1 MDGRLSPSL
10 RAAERNIRVA
20 SLCGL
25 LVLAMVGMSYAAVP
39 LYRIFCEV
47 TGYDGTTQRASAAPD
62 SVLGRE
68 MNIEFD
74 ANIAPGLPW
83 TFAPAQRSLK
93 VRLGEE
99 AMAHY
104 RAVNNAGR
112 SVTGTAV
119 FNVTPALAGRY
130 FTKIQCFCFTE
141 QTLEPGRAADMPVVF
156 FVDPK
161 LADDKNLASLTTIT
175 LSYTFYPL
183 APDKVSA
190 GRAASTPDT
199 VN

>member
-1 MDGRLSPSL
+1 
-10 RAAERNIRVA
+10 
-20 SLCGL
+20 
-25 LVLAMVGMSYAAVP
+25 MSYAAVP

-83 TFAPAQRSLK
+83 TFAPAQRRLK

-104 RAVNNAGR
+104 RAVNNAGHR
-112 SVTGTAV
+112 VTGTAV

-161 LADDKNLASLTTIT
+161 LADDNNLASLTTIT

-190 GRAASTPDT
+190 GRAASAPDT

>member
-20 SLCGL
+20 FLCGL
-25 LVLAMVGMSYAAVP
+25 VVLAMVAMSYASVP
-39 LYRIFCEV
+39 LYRIFCQV
-47 TGYDGTTQRASAAPD
+47 TGYDGTTQRASAAPAT
-62 SVLGRE
+62 VLARE
-68 MNIEFD
+68 MTIEFD
-74 ANIAPGLPW
+74 ANTGPGLPW
-83 TFAPAQRSLK
+83 TFAPVQRRLT

-104 RAVNNAGR
+104 RAVNNAPR
-112 SVTGTAV
+112 RVTGTAV

-141 QTLEPGRAADMPVVF
+141 QTLEPGQTVDMPVVF

-161 LADDKNLASLTTIT
+161 IAEDKDLASLATIT

-183 APDKVSA
+183 PPDKVSG
-190 GRAASTPDT
+190 GRAVSAPDT

>member
-1 MDGRLSPSL
+1 MDGRLSSQL

-83 TFAPAQRSLK
+83 TFAPAQRRLK

-104 RAVNNAGR
+104 RAVNNAGH

-190 GRAASTPDT
+190 GRSASAPDT

>member
-1 MDGRLSPSL
+1 MTSQLSSQL

-25 LVLAMVGMSYAAVP
+25 VVVAMVAMSYAAVP

-47 TGYDGTTQRASAAPD
+47 TGYAGTTQRASAAPG
-62 SVLGRE
+62 SVLDRE

-74 ANIAPGLPW
+74 ANTAPGLPW
-83 TFAPAQRSLK
+83 TFTPGQRRLTL
-93 VRLGEE
+93 RLGEE
-99 AMAHY
+99 AIAHY
-104 RAVNNAGR
+104 RAVNNASHR
-112 SVTGTAV
+112 VTGTAV

-130 FTKIQCFCFTE
+130 FTKIQCFCFLE
-141 QTLEPGRAADMPVVF
+141 QTLEPRQAADMPVVF

-161 LADDKNLASLTTIT
+161 IAEDKDLASLATIT

-183 APDKVSA
+183 AADKVSA
-190 GRAASTPDT
+190 GRAASAPDT
-199 VN
+199 VD

>member
-1 MDGRLSPSL
+1 MDGRLSSQL

-83 TFAPAQRSLK
+83 TFAPAQRRLT

-190 GRAASTPDT
+190 GRAASATDT

>member
-1 MDGRLSPSL
+1 MDGRLSSQL

-25 LVLAMVGMSYAAVP
+25 LVFAMVGMSYAAVP

-83 TFAPAQRSLK
+83 TFAPAQRRLT

-190 GRAASTPDT
+190 GRSASAPDT

>member
-1 MDGRLSPSL
+1 MDGRLSSQL

-47 TGYDGTTQRASAAPD
+47 TGYDGTTQRAGAAPD

-83 TFAPAQRSLK
+83 TFAPAQRRLT

-190 GRAASTPDT
+190 GRSASAPDT

>member
-1 MDGRLSPSL
+1 MASRLSSQL

-25 LVLAMVGMSYAAVP
+25 VVLAMVAMSYAAVP

-47 TGYDGTTQRASAAPD
+47 TGYAGTTQRAGAAPG
-62 SVLGRE
+62 SVLDRE

-74 ANIAPGLPW
+74 ANTAPGLPW
-83 TFAPAQRSLK
+83 TFTPGQRRLT

-99 AMAHY
+99 AIAHY
-104 RAVNNAGR
+104 RAVNNA
-112 SVTGTAV
+112 SHPVTGTAV

-130 FTKIQCFCFTE
+130 FTKIQCFCFLE
-141 QTLEPGRAADMPVVF
+141 QTLEPSQTADMPVVF

-161 LADDKNLASLTTIT
+161 IAEDKDLASLATIT

-190 GRAASTPDT
+190 GRAASAPDT
-199 VN
+199 VD

>member
-1 MDGRLSPSL
+1 MDGRLSSQL

-83 TFAPAQRSLK
+83 TFAPAQRRLK

-104 RAVNNAGR
+104 RAVNNSGH

-190 GRAASTPDT
+190 GRAASAPDT

>member
-1 MDGRLSPSL
+1 MDGRLSSQL

-83 TFAPAQRSLK
+83 TFAPAQRRLK

-104 RAVNNAGR
+104 RAVNNSGH

-175 LSYTFYPL
+175 LSYTFSPL

-190 GRAASTPDT
+190 GRSASAPDT

>member
-1 MDGRLSPSL
+1 MGNRLSSQL

-25 LVLAMVGMSYAAVP
+25 VVLAMVALSYAAVP

-47 TGYDGTTQRASAAPD
+47 TGYDGTTQRA
-62 SVLGRE
+62 
-68 MNIEFD
+68 
-74 ANIAPGLPW
+74 
-83 TFAPAQRSLK
+83 
-93 VRLGEE
+93 
-99 AMAHY
+99 
-104 RAVNNAGR
+104 VNNAGQ
-112 SVTGTAV
+112 SVTCTAV

-130 FTKIQCFCFTE
+130 FTKIQCCCFTE

-190 GRAASTPDT
+190 GRAASAPD
-199 VN
+199 

>member
-1 MDGRLSPSL
+1 MGNRLSSQL

-25 LVLAMVGMSYAAVP
+25 VVLAMVALSYAAVP
-39 LYRIFCEV
+39 LYRVFCEV
-47 TGYDGTTQRASAAPD
+47 TGYAGTPQRAGAAPG
-62 SVLGRE
+62 SVPGRE

-74 ANIAPGLPW
+74 ANTAPGLPW
-83 TFAPAQRSLK
+83 TFTPGQRRLT

-99 AMAHY
+99 AIAHY
-104 RAVNNAGR
+104 RAVNNAGHR
-112 SVTGTAV
+112 VTGTAV

-130 FTKIQCFCFTE
+130 FTKIQCFCFVE
-141 QTLEPGRAADMPVVF
+141 QTLEPSQTADMPVVF

-161 LADDKNLASLTTIT
+161 IAEDKDLASLATIT

-190 GRAASTPDT
+190 GRAASAADT

>member
-25 LVLAMVGMSYAAVP
+25 VVLAMVGMSYASVP
-39 LYRIFCEV
+39 LYRMFCQV
-47 TGYDGTTQRASAAPD
+47 TGYDGTTQRASAAPRTM
-62 SVLGRE
+62 LGRG
-68 MNIEFD
+68 MTIEFD
-74 ANIAPGLPW
+74 ANTGPGLPW
-83 TFAPAQRSLK
+83 TFVPAQRRLT

-104 RAVNNAGR
+104 RAVNNAGHR
-112 SVTGTAV
+112 VTGTAV
-119 FNVTPALAGRY
+119 FNVTPVLAGRY

-141 QTLEPGRAADMPVVF
+141 QTLEPGQTVDMPVVF

-161 LADDKNLASLTTIT
+161 IAEDKDLASLATIT

-183 APDKVSA
+183 PPDKLSG
-190 GRAASTPDT
+190 GRAGSAPDT

>member
-1 MDGRLSPSL
+1 MGSRLSSQL
-10 RAAERNIRVA
+10 RTAERNIRVA

-25 LVLAMVGMSYAAVP
+25 VVLAMVAMSYAAVP

-47 TGYDGTTQRASAAPD
+47 TGYAGTPQRAGAAPG
-62 SVLGRE
+62 SVPGRE

-74 ANIAPGLPW
+74 ANTAPGLPW
-83 TFAPAQRSLK
+83 TFTPGQRRLT

-99 AMAHY
+99 AIAHY
-104 RAVNNAGR
+104 RAVNNAR
-112 SVTGTAV
+112 HRVTGTAV

-130 FTKIQCFCFTE
+130 FTKIQCFCFVE
-141 QTLEPGRAADMPVVF
+141 QALEPGQTADMPVVF

-161 LADDKNLASLTTIT
+161 IADDKDLASLATIT

-190 GRAASTPDT
+190 GRAASAADT

>member
-83 TFAPAQRSLK
+83 TFAPAQRRLK

-104 RAVNNAGR
+104 RAVNNSGH

-161 LADDKNLASLTTIT
+161 LADDNNLASLTTIT

-190 GRAASTPDT
+190 GRAASAPDT

>member
-1 MDGRLSPSL
+1 MDGRLSSQL

-83 TFAPAQRSLK
+83 TFAPAQRRLT

-190 GRAASTPDT
+190 GRSASAPDT

>member
-1 MDGRLSPSL
+1 MDGRLSSQL

-83 TFAPAQRSLK
+83 TFAPAQRRLT

-161 LADDKNLASLTTIT
+161 LADDNNLASLTTIT

-190 GRAASTPDT
+190 GRAASAPDT

>member
-25 LVLAMVGMSYAAVP
+25 VVLAMVGMSYASVP
-39 LYRIFCEV
+39 LYRIFCQV
-47 TGYDGTTQRASAAPD
+47 TGYDGTTQRASAAPRT
-62 SVLGRE
+62 VLGRE
-68 MNIEFD
+68 MTIEFD
-74 ANIAPGLPW
+74 ANTGPGLPW
-83 TFAPAQRSLK
+83 TFAPAQRRLT

-104 RAVNNAGR
+104 RAVNNAGHR
-112 SVTGTAV
+112 VTGTAV
-119 FNVTPALAGRY
+119 FNVTPVLAGRY

-141 QTLEPGRAADMPVVF
+141 QTLDPGQTVDMPVVF

-161 LADDKNLASLTTIT
+161 IAEDKDLASLATIT

-183 APDKVSA
+183 PPDKLSG
-190 GRAASTPDT
+190 GRAGSAPDT

>member
-1 MDGRLSPSL
+1 MDGRLSSQL

-83 TFAPAQRSLK
+83 TFAPAQRRLK

-104 RAVNNAGR
+104 RAVNNSGH

-183 APDKVSA
+183 APDIVSA
-190 GRAASTPDT
+190 GRAASAPDT

>member
-83 TFAPAQRSLK
+83 TFAPAQRRLK

-104 RAVNNAGR
+104 RAVNNSGH

-141 QTLEPGRAADMPVVF
+141 QKLEPGRAADMPVVF

-190 GRAASTPDT
+190 GRAASAPDT